1 MWWPRG
7 DAPEAPGRHC
17 ELLRDQSSLWRGRGR
32 QWEYSHADQPGPRLQ
47 EPPISAAEGQAHGRD
62 ERRIHHVSQN
72 RESRVK
78 WHLLTNS
85 CSEPYKRYRTIGY
98 LTRLKDAVEEVRCL
112 KKSPRSARFSRA
124 RDTGRWGLAE
134 VCRAGILMI
143 LMPPGGDAGGGVYIC
158 LVPDPKWKFWLKL
171 WQRNCCE
178 TGGGITITMN
188 KLSSFLLCTA
198 VTLCPLAAKPKPPP
212 TLQPVNLGSAAPFAV
227 FGGSGVTC
235 TGASVI
241 TGDLGVYPIAGTAV
255 TGFFTD
261 DGGNGPC
268 KVIGNIQDNDT
279 GPETTA
285 AKHAAASLTI
295 AINDAKGRTG
305 AFTAVG
311 PGTSFVDLAGATLTP
326 GLYKSTST
334 LALTGNVTLTGA
346 GVYIFQIATGLTVSN
361 TSKVILAGGATAANV
376 FWQVG
381 TLASLGSTVAFQGNI
396 LAGAGVTMISGTTLA
411 GRALSQTNVTFDTNN
426 VTLP

>member
-1 MWWPRG
+1 
-7 DAPEAPGRHC
+7 
-17 ELLRDQSSLWRGRGR
+17 
-32 QWEYSHADQPGPRLQ
+32 
-47 EPPISAAEGQAHGRD
+47 
-62 ERRIHHVSQN
+62 
-72 RESRVK
+72 
-78 WHLLTNS
+78 
-85 CSEPYKRYRTIGY
+85 
-98 LTRLKDAVEEVRCL
+98 
-112 KKSPRSARFSRA
+112 
-124 RDTGRWGLAE
+124 
-134 VCRAGILMI
+134 
-143 LMPPGGDAGGGVYIC
+143 
-158 LVPDPKWKFWLKL
+158 
-171 WQRNCCE
+171 
-178 TGGGITITMN
+178 MN
-188 KLSSFLLCTA
+188 KVFELFPGAKLGIA
-198 VTLCPLAAKPKPPP
+198 AFTLCLTAASLTAAPKPPP
-212 TLQPVNLGSAAPFAV
+212 TLQPVNLGSAATFAV

-235 TGASVI
+235 TGKSVI

-261 DGGNGPC
+261 DGGKGPC

-279 GPETTA
+279 FPETTA
-285 AKHAAASLTI
+285 AQHAAASLTI

-305 AFTAVG
+305 AFTGVG
-311 PGTSFVDLAGATLTP
+311 PGTSFVDLGGATLTP

-396 LAGAGVTMISGTTLA
+396 LAGAGVTMNSGTTLV
-411 GRALSQTNVTFDTNN
+411 GRALSQTNVTFIANT